1 MWALKTRPRWTAEG
15 LLAIPPLLLTG
26 LLLVFASWAAAN
38 PTLTVRDFESQDI
51 YFAIDLHDP
60 PDWHLAWNHSVTGI
74 RVRDYFTVKENQIM
88 LTHSHMPAFDAGL
101 GHIPGRGRL
110 ESDGNGGYWVYDI
123 NSPIPQPGLL
133 IRVGS
138 ERVNHTLVQG
148 NNAWNL
154 SEVAAG
160 RRVVI
165 GVEETP

>member
-1 MWALKTRPRWTAEG
+1 MVEG
-15 LLAIPPLLLTG
+15 LRATPPLLLTG
-26 LLLVFASWAAAN
+26 LLFVLAGYSAAN
-38 PTLTVRDFESQDI
+38 PVLTVRDFESQDI
-51 YFAIDLHDP
+51 YFAIDLHASS
-60 PDWHLAWNHSVTGI
+60 DWHLAWNHSVTGI
-74 RVRDYFTVKENQIM
+74 RVRDYFTVKENQLM

-123 NSPIPQPGLL
+123 NSTIPQPGLL

-148 NNAWNL
+148 HRTWNL

-165 GVEETP
+165 GVEVEP